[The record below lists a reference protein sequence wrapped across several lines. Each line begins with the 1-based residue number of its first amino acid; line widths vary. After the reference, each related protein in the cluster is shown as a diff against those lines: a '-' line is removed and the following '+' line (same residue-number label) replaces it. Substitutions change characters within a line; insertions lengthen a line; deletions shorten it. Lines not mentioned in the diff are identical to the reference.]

1 MSVIIRYIHNVLF
14 RTMSVVIMSM
24 GAYDEDEHE
33 RRERKN
39 SNVDASFDDERT
51 TYHGKVE
58 YDSGD
63 STEDLLAQF
72 EQIKSGK

>member
-1 MSVIIRYIHNVLF
+1 MLSY
-14 RTMSVVIMSM
+14 TMSM

-39 SNVDASFDDERT
+39 GTVDAQFDDGRSEFRGT
-51 TYHGKVE
+51 VE

-63 STEDLLAQF
+63 SADALLDQF
-72 EQIKSGK
+72 KQIKGD

>member
-1 MSVIIRYIHNVLF
+1 
-14 RTMSVVIMSM
+14 M

-39 SNVDASFDDERT
+39 GTVDVQFEDGRSEFR
-51 TYHGKVE
+51 GKIE

-63 STEDLLAQF
+63 DAEALLDQF
-72 EQIKSGK
+72 KQIKSD